1 MPKTSMLAGAA
12 LALALAAV
20 PADAQERR
28 DQAVSQM
35 ADQLQALIDE
45 ARRNRSADPRF
56 LEQLTQLA
64 QSHSWPWRAAVLRET
79 FQDGDFTRNPAWV
92 VASGDFWVDRQ
103 LGLRTVVEP
112 GRQTAQLP
120 QGQTG
125 QPQGAP
131 GEVFGQVVGEL
142 LRRQMGNGQQQQQQ
156 QQQAA
161 LPARGGVGEI
171 HVPQPFPNTFAL
183 RLRVAALSPSGRLEI
198 GPYQGADRA
207 SGYRLA
213 VVPDQGVEVLRM
225 RPGGSAVIEQYAGAT
240 GMTDGAAHE
249 IVWTRD
255 GEGKMAVAIDGR
267 VLFTTLDRGLVQD
280 FAGLTMVNGAG
291 DWAIREVVLETVPR

>member
-1 MPKTSMLAGAA
+1 MPKTSMMAGAA
-12 LALALAAV
+12 LALVLAV
-20 PADAQERR
+20 TPAAAQQRG

-35 ADQLQALIDE
+35 ADQLQALIEE

-64 QSHSWPWRAAVLRET
+64 QSHSWPWRAAVLQET

-120 QGQTG
+120 QGQG
-125 QPQGAP
+125 QGQQGAP

-142 LRRQMGNGQQQQQQ
+142 LRRQLGDGQQQQQQ
-156 QQQAA
+156 QRQATA
-161 LPARGGVGEI
+161 PARGGIGEI
-171 HVPQPFPNTFAL
+171 YTPQPFPNPFAL
-183 RLRVAALSPSGRLEI
+183 RLRLAALSPSGRLEI

-213 VVPDQGVEVLRM
+213 MVPDQGIEVLRM
-225 RPGGSAVIEQYAGAT
+225 RPGGSAVIEQHAGAT
-240 GMTDGAAHE
+240 GLADGAAHD
-249 IVWTRD
+249 IAWTRD
-255 GEGKMAVAIDGR
+255 GEGKMAVSIDGR
-267 VLFTTLDRGLVQD
+267 VVFTTLDRGLVQD
-280 FAGLTMVNGAG
+280 FAGLTIVNGAG